1 MDWEASYNQRKRDGG
16 RLSAGMKIPLQRPDS
31 PNVRLREW
39 CRENAV
45 LNREPVVRSAPD
57 LNQFNGGNTGAYYPQ
72 QHQYEMPST
81 NNGGYQ
87 DVSQAVM
94 NRMPAVAPTPQQQ
107 MVPQPS
113 MNNNTAA
120 TDVVRLQVG
129 TPIFKALDTNGF
141 TEVTLCRS
149 FGNLPQNWITEYKVV
164 GKRSC
169 YVVNPQEKHIDVAR
183 INSNPNSLTTLVEL
197 RSPNFLIGTLF
208 VQESYINTLQ
218 QQQRFNNNG
227 RSVMNDG
234 YNNNQRF
241 VNPQPQQQHPFGFH
255 NNNGNGNGR
264 ILLAG

>member
-1 MDWEASYNQRKRDGG
+1 MDWEASYNQRKREGG

-45 LNREPVVRSAPD
+45 LNREPTVRSAPD
-57 LNQFNGGNTGAYYPQ
+57 LNQFNSGNGAYYPQ
-72 QHQYEMPST
+72 QQYEVP

-94 NRMPAVAPTPQQQ
+94 NRMPAVGVPFAP
-107 MVPQPS
+107 VPQPL
-113 MNNNTAA
+113 MNNNTTA
-120 TDVVRLQVG
+120 TDDVIRLQAG

-164 GKRSC
+164 GKRNC

-183 INSNPNSLTTLVEL
+183 IKSNPNSLTTLVEL
-197 RSPNFLIGTLF
+197 RSPNFMIGTLF
-208 VQESYINTLQ
+208 VQESYLSNST
-218 QQQRFNNNG
+218 QQQRFNNYNG
-227 RSVMNDG
+227 RSVMNDSFG
-234 YNNNQRF
+234 HT
-241 VNPQPQQQHPFGFH
+241 QPQQQQQRFNY
-255 NNNGNGNGR
+255 NNNGR
-264 ILLAG
+264 VLLAG